1 MQPAA
6 QFARPSF
13 SWEKG
18 LLHGL
23 AVLVVFLVLGMIF
36 AGAGAFGEESDKVA
50 EAAGRQMALAALLA
64 VAASYGFQTGKAL
77 LGLAMT
83 VLVALL
89 LAFQI
94 VLFARIA
101 RSQADAGPMKA
112 AEKEHPAREASRP
125 RLCQTA
131 LGFSFP
137 DPGEAF
143 APSPSLEEKLRTQG
157 LPANAGLWMW
167 TSSGT
172 GERILVQAIK
182 GIGWTESSFSSFT
195 AGVKKGLAE
204 SGKVSLAD
212 ERLHWTEGRGEYTVS
227 GSLANGVHIQMRC
240 LSRGQDGNRP
250 PLAVCLQ
257 TFTGDGEALREVGA
271 GLEVA
276 ACGGG

>member
-1 MQPAA
+1 MQPVAFA
-6 QFARPSF
+6 ARPSF
-13 SWEKG
+13 SWKKG

-23 AVLVVFLVLGMIF
+23 AAVAVFLFVGMVF
-36 AGAGAFGEESDKVA
+36 ASVGAFGDQSGKIG
-50 EAAGRQMALAALLA
+50 EAAGRQMVIAFLLA
-64 VAASYGFQTGKAL
+64 VAASYGFQSGKTL

-94 VLFARIA
+94 FLFARIA
-101 RSQADAGPMKA
+101 RQHAGASPMTA
-112 AEKEHPAREASRP
+112 AEKEHPARETGRP
-125 RLCQTA
+125 RLCQSA

-137 DPGEAF
+137 DPGGDF
-143 APSPSLEEKLRTQG
+143 APAPDLEARLQKPG
-157 LPANAGLWMW
+157 FPANASQWVW

-182 GIGWTESSFSSFT
+182 GVGRTEGDFNDFT
-195 AGVKKGLAE
+195 AGVKNGLTS

-212 ERLHWTEGRGEYTVS
+212 ERLHWTDGHGEYTVS
-227 GSLANGVHIQMRC
+227 GSFTNGVHLQMRC
-240 LSRGQDGNRP
+240 LSRGPEGGHP

-257 TFTGDGEALREVGA
+257 TFTAGGEALREVEA